1 MKDTELN
8 LAIGHRLRMARLE
21 KGLKQSELATH
32 IGVAFQQIQK
42 YENGSNRLSVAG
54 MLRLCAFM
62 DVNPGDFV
70 NGIADAA
77 ETSSGDR
84 ADLIAEQIRRIP
96 DDAVRNNLATL
107 IRSLAAG

>member
-1 MKDTELN
+1 MKDSELN
-8 LAIGHRLRMARLE
+8 LAIGQRLRMARLE
-21 KGLKQSELATH
+21 KGLKQSELAAH

-42 YENGSNRLSVAG
+42 YENGSNRLSVAV

-70 NGIADAA
+70 SGIADAA
-77 ETSSGDR
+77 ETSSGDP
-84 ADLIAEQIRRIP
+84 ADVIAEQIRRIP

-107 IRSLAAG
+107 IRSLAAV